1 MSNNQILPIIPPA
14 SVATSFKSVAATAL
28 RAYRYGG
35 VAELLGC
42 IVDGCK
48 SAAVPAFAQLAR
60 RPIPKRFWPEFSPE
74 LLLMASYRRGVWMS
88 LDRATNRWAPIR
100 ELRHLCDVALRDADS
115 LWRMGSNTQFG
126 PPRADAHGKPALD
139 EHLTD
144 VNVLRA
150 YFNAL
155 YGVTVTVSRIEGALE
170 SNYLIAPRLHCAPMV
185 SVVIPTRDNV
195 QLLDQ
200 AVRAV
205 VEHGGCENFE
215 LLVVDNGSTR
225 VETQHYLES
234 LRLTLRLTVIRDDGP
249 FNWSRLNNAAV
260 TRASGDVLVFLNN
273 DVAAISEGWL
283 HRLAA
288 FAATPGIGCVGPM
301 LLYADG
307 SIQHAGVVIGMG
319 RWADHINKFKQPDLD
334 IDSTPFVP
342 PSITRPILAV
352 TGACLA
358 ISRRNFD
365 ELGGFDEGFEIVFSD
380 VELCVRAHR
389 QALRNLYLGDVRL
402 YHYESKSRNP
412 KVVPDAD
419 FHRARDKLAPYRTS
433 RCDPYFHPDLDKL
446 SLAPKS
452 ALLPTNLS
460 KWLRV

>member
-1 MSNNQILPIIPPA
+1 MSDSQIPLVAPNA
-14 SVATSFKSVAATAL
+14 SVDTSFKSVAATAL

-48 SAAVPAFAQLAR
+48 SAAVPVFAQLAR

-74 LLLMASYRRGVWMS
+74 LLLMARYRYGVWMA
-88 LDRATNRWAPIR
+88 LDQATNRWGPVR
-100 ELRHLCDVALRDADS
+100 DLRQLCDVALRDADS
-115 LWRMGSNTQFG
+115 LWRVGSNTKFG
-126 PPRADAHGKPALD
+126 PPRADAHGQQALA
-139 EHLTD
+139 EHVTD
-144 VNVLRA
+144 VDVLRA

-155 YGVTVTVSRIEGALE
+155 YRVAVTVSSIEGAAE

-195 QLLDQ
+195 ALLDQ

-205 VEHGGCENFE
+205 VEHGGCEKYE

-234 LRLTLRLTVIRDDGP
+234 LRKKVRLTVIRDDGP

-260 TRASGDVLVFLNN
+260 TQASGDVLVFLNN
-273 DVAAISEGWL
+273 DVAAISAGWL
-283 HRLAA
+283 HRMAA

-301 LLYADG
+301 LLYADS

-319 RWADHINKFKQPDLD
+319 RWADHINKFEQPDLEM
-334 IDSTPFVP
+334 DSTPFVP

-358 ISRRNFD
+358 ISRCHFD
-365 ELGGFDEGFEIVFSD
+365 QLGGFDEGFEIVFSD
-380 VELCVRAHR
+380 VELCIRAHR
-389 QALRNLYLGDVRL
+389 QKLRNLYLGDVRL
-402 YHYESKSRNP
+402 YHYESKSRDP

-419 FHRARDKLAPYRTS
+419 FHRAREKLAPYRTS

-446 SLAPKS
+446 SLVPKS